1 MQDTGP
7 GNGKNAG
14 WYESGIPRVLAQL
27 LPLGRLP
34 GSLAVFCLKTAWG
47 SGSLARGICQAWV
60 SGSLGGHLDGAW
72 VSGSVYLEKV
82 PAFFDFAGT
91 FFDAK
96 PIEAHRG
103 SFHCAIW
110 LDAGTFDSKISYR
123 PANKLTG
130 TDPRTSLLT
139 LPREGAVPLAV
150 GHHKIVFDQSLH
162 ISHIQ
167 WIFLRL
173 KS

>member
-14 WYESGIPRVLAQL
+14 WYEAGMPGVLAQL

-34 GSLAVFCLKTAWG
+34 GSLAQLLPLG
-47 SGSLARGICQAWV
+47 QLPGSLARGFARL
-60 SGSLGGHLDGAW
+60 GSLARLTLKKFLRFLNSQELFFTQSQSRPTETLFTAQ
-72 VSGSVYLEKV
+72 SGLTRELF
-82 PAFFDFAGT
+82 PT
-91 FFDAK
+91 
-96 PIEAHRG
+96 E
-103 SFHCAIW
+103 FHI
-110 LDAGTFDSKISYR
+110 
-123 PANKLTG
+123 
-130 TDPRTSLLT
+130 DPRTSLRMPPELFIP
-139 LPREGAVPLAV
+139 LLSALVPDTTNLL
-150 GHHKIVFDQSLH
+150 HKIILYQSLH

>member
-14 WYESGIPRVLAQL
+14 WYEAGMPGVLAQL

-34 GSLAVFCLKTAWG
+34 GSLARLADIWTVPGA
-47 SGSLARGICQAWV
+47 LARFTSKKFLRFLISQELFLTRGP
-60 SGSLGGHLDGAW
+60 SR
-72 VSGSVYLEKV
+72 
-82 PAFFDFAGT
+82 
-91 FFDAK
+91 
-96 PIEAHRG
+96 PIEALFTAQSGLTRELLT
-103 SFHCAIW
+103 SKFHI
-110 LDAGTFDSKISYR
+110 
-123 PANKLTG
+123 
-130 TDPRTSLLT
+130 DPRTSLRMPPELSIP
-139 LPREGAVPLAV
+139 LLSALVPATTSLL
-150 GHHKIVFDQSLH
+150 HKIFFDQSLH

>member
-14 WYESGIPRVLAQL
+14 WCEAGMPGVLAQL

-34 GSLAVFCLKTAWG
+34 GSLARGFARL
-47 SGSLARGICQAWV
+47 GSLARLADIWTAP
-60 SGSLGGHLDGAW
+60 GSLARFTSKKFLRFLNSQELFFTQSQSRPTETLFTAQ
-72 VSGSVYLEKV
+72 SGLTRELLTSK
-82 PAFFDFAGT
+82 
-91 FFDAK
+91 
-96 PIEAHRG
+96 
-103 SFHCAIW
+103 FHI
-110 LDAGTFDSKISYR
+110 
-123 PANKLTG
+123 
-130 TDPRTSLLT
+130 DPRTSLR
-139 LPREGAVPLAV
+139 LPPELFISLLSALVPDTTSLL
-150 GHHKIVFDQSLH
+150 HKMVLDQSLH